1 MIGSPAYMSREQIFG
16 STDIDGRTDV
26 FSLGVVLYEALTGT
40 RPFEAPTLEALAM
53 RITSGTSTPIESLR
67 PDLPVGLMEVVRQA
81 IAADRAQRLPS
92 AQALIDAL
100 SPYRSATTTQISPPT
115 SNDVGLMKTI
125 ADTTPDGALSSVS
138 AMTGMSSPG
147 KSKSKG
153 PLAVAVAVG
162 LTVLVVIGFV
172 LTRSKE
178 PTSISMPSDVPAR
191 QAAGAAPTPAAPVP
205 ALAVQAPPPLGVAAA
220 EVPSTTIAP
229 LPDAGSALTRK
240 PSPARPQAPATAAAA
255 PSPTPAKPNLG
266 LSQEN
271 PFR

>member
-1 MIGSPAYMSREQIFG
+1 
-16 STDIDGRTDV
+16 
-26 FSLGVVLYEALTGT
+26 VLYEALTGT

-67 PDLPVGLMEVVRQA
+67 PDLPVGLMEVVRHA

-162 LTVLVVIGFV
+162 LTVLAGIGFV
-172 LTRSKE
+172 LTRPRE
-178 PTSISMPSDVPAR
+178 PATISMPSDVPSR
-191 QAAGAAPTPAAPVP
+191 QGVGAAPTPAAP
-205 ALAVQAPPPLGVAAA
+205 ALPPSAPVAAA